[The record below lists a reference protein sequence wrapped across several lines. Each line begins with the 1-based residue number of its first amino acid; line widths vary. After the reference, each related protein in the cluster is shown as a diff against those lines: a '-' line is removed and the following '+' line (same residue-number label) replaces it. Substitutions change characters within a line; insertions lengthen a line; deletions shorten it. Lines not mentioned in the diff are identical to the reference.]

1 MSDTLIVQFVGYEV
15 LPLVREYR
23 FTVRESKA
31 ETREFTV
38 TISNASFDGR
48 RARFQDAPDICSL
61 RLHRELAAD
70 PAIRRIPASRS
81 RMKNWTIIADV
92 TRQKPPTVRTEKK
105 SYKNTE
111 GRDDHAASHTSAAAV
126 LVCAPGWMD
135 LFSAGG

>member
-31 ETREFTV
+31 EIREFTV

-70 PAIRRIPASRS
+70 P
-81 RMKNWTIIADV
+81 
-92 TRQKPPTVRTEKK
+92 
-105 SYKNTE
+105 
-111 GRDDHAASHTSAAAV
+111 GHAANTNFQITDEELDDYRGRHTPKTSQSPYRKKVAQEY
-126 LVCAPGWMD
+126 
-135 LFSAGG
+135 